1 MSISGDNIVT
11 SSLMFDTV
19 SGSANA
25 QSITGY
31 YGGYINSMTCASTS
45 CSF

>member
-1 MSISGDNIVT
+1 MSISGENIVT

-19 SGSANA
+19 SGAANA

-31 YGGYINSMTCASTS
+31 YGGYVSNMTCASTS